1 MSRVKELEKEI
12 EKLAPDELAQIRDW
26 ILERDWEA
34 WDRQIERDSA
44 DGRLGKLFRKTL
56 EAHKVGKSREV

>member
-12 EKLAPDELAQIRDW
+12 EKLAPDELAQIGDW

-34 WDRQIERDSA
+34 WDRQIEKDSG
-44 DGRLGKLFRKTL
+44 DGRLGRLLKKSL
-56 EAHKVGKSREV
+56 ADHQAGKSKEV